1 MNKYDT
7 YREDFKN
14 KLKTRIKQIE
24 KLEHLAIELDDM
36 ISIYSNLQSDVV
48 DKLDEKIRLS
58 YNRETLVSTNEL
70 LGFFETLKENRENE
84 ITELYKEL
92 LTLKAS
98 QL

>member
-1 MNKYDT
+1 MKKYDT

-24 KLEHLAIELDDM
+24 KLENLVTELDDM

-48 DKLDEKIRLS
+48 DKLDERIRLS
-58 YNRETLVSTNEL
+58 YNRETFVSTNEL
-70 LGFFETLKENRENE
+70 LSFFETLKENRENE
-84 ITELYKEL
+84 ITKLYKEL

>member
-1 MNKYDT
+1 MKT
-7 YREDFKN
+7 YREDFKD
-14 KLKTRIKQIE
+14 KLKTRINQIE

>member
-1 MNKYDT
+1 MNT

-14 KLKTRIKQIE
+14 KLKTRINQIE

-70 LGFFETLKENRENE
+70 LSFFEILKENRENE
-84 ITELYKEL
+84 ITKLYKEL